1 MSTEEIKPKVL
12 IVGAGIGGLLLGA
25 LLEKASIPYDIFE
38 RTSSVKPLGSALMI
52 GSNLLPLF
60 EQLSIDKEFIA
71 LGKPTMDCSIARQKG
86 PHDTEFLTNVSFR
99 PHIEFTG
106 YHSYIVSRPMFYD
119 LLLKQVP
126 AHKIHFSKRVL
137 SIVEKEEQVHIQTA
151 DNTIYEGDIVVGAD
165 GAYSAV
171 RQRMYE
177 TLKQAGKL
185 PKSDQ
190 EELPFHCTCL
200 VGQTTVVDMDQFPE
214 IKQDMSPFF
223 NTMSDDK
230 PYTWVVFAT
239 AQNTI
244 AWMVLHHLD
253 KASSKAAE
261 EQRFRESENSEWGP
275 LAAQAMCDE
284 TRHFPLPIGTK
295 KFTMGDIYDWT
306 PKEQISKVML
316 EEKVFQ
322 TWYSGRRVL
331 LGDAC
336 HKLDPSGA
344 HGAVTSMHD
353 AIALANLIYA
363 LPENTTKA
371 IEKSFAEYQ
380 KERIPHVMESFKNSQ
395 NLALFMNR
403 GFAGSLAMWVMQK
416 MPPWLWA
423 LALKKM
429 IVSRPTLGYLGEIP
443 NKGTVPAHRSP
454 SAEKART
461 VFIQR
466 AAARTAANVLAA
478 AASKEL

>member
-1 MSTEEIKPKVL
+1 MSMEEVKPKVL

-25 LLEKASIPYDIFE
+25 LLEKAAIPYEIFE

-60 EQLSIDKEFIA
+60 EQIGIDEEFIA
-71 LGKPTMDCSIARQKG
+71 LGKPTMDCSIARQNVG
-86 PHDTEFLTNVSFR
+86 HLMTVSFR
-99 PHIEFTG
+99 PHLEFTG
-106 YHSYIVSRPMFYD
+106 YKTYIVARPFFYD

-126 AHKIHFSKRVL
+126 PEKIHFNKRVL
-137 SIVEKEEQVHIQTA
+137 SITEEDDKISIQAA
-151 DNTIYEGDIVVGAD
+151 DNSVYDGDIVVGAD

-177 TLKQAGKL
+177 QLKKIGKL

-200 VGQTTVVDMDQFPE
+200 VGQTKVVDLELFPE
-214 IKQDMSPFF
+214 MKNDMSPFF
-223 NTMSDDK
+223 NTMSDSA

-244 AWMVLHHLD
+244 CWMVLHHLD
-253 KASSKAAE
+253 RVSSKAAE

-275 LAAQAMCDE
+275 YAAQAMCDE
-284 TRHFPLPIGTK
+284 TRSFPLPFASN

-316 EEKVFQ
+316 EEKVFK
-322 TWYSGRRVL
+322 TWYSGRKVL
-331 LGDAC
+331 IGDAC

-353 AIALANLIYA
+353 AIAVANLVYA
-363 LPENTTKA
+363 LPNKTTKA
-371 IEKSFAEYQ
+371 IEKAFAEYQ
-380 KERIPHVMESFKNSQ
+380 AERIPHVMESFKNSQ
-395 NLALFMNR
+395 NLAAFMDR
-403 GFAGSLAMWVMQK
+403 GFAGSLAMFIMQK
-416 MPPWLWA
+416 MPAWLWK

-429 IVSRPTLGYLGEIP
+429 IVNRPQAGFLP
-443 NKGTVPAHRSP
+443 KVAPKGTVPAHFSN
-454 SAEKART
+454 STEKARA
-461 VFIQR
+461 VYEKR
-466 AAARTAANVLAA
+466 MKAAAV
-478 AASKEL
+478 AASV